1 MHAGG
6 QGHESIVRLLL
17 EYLADVN
24 AATRW
29 RALAAADDG
38 YNVDDALRCSAVFV
52 ASTFLFAAE

>member
-1 MHAGG
+1 M
-6 QGHESIVRLLL
+6 RLLL

-24 AATRW
+24 AATRF
-29 RALAAADDG
+29 AAADDG